1 MFGSCLKRGHDMYGI
16 VDYVRQWVEEC
27 SGRFDVYNYYSY
39 GQLSRDTTQALYTM
53 RLMLTS

>member
-27 SGRFDVYNYYSY
+27 IGRFDVYN
-39 GQLSRDTTQALYTM
+39 
-53 RLMLTS
+53 